1 MLCHST
7 NLHTIGCLAPLLV
20 YSIEVKGIRTMRH
33 TKAQVLEQFRYN
45 WKVATLADPALKTD
59 KIAKRIAF
67 GDFTDMLCKN
77 GDITLKQ
84 YETWSNPF

>member
-20 YSIEVKGIRTMRH
+20 YSIEVKGIRLMRH
-33 TKAQVLEQFRYN
+33 TKAQVLDQFRYN
-45 WKVATLADPALKTD
+45 WKVATMRNPALKSN

-84 YETWSNPF
+84 YESWSNPF